1 MLLLQSST
9 VHSILPPVTEL
20 LQSSTV
26 HSVFPLVTEQSYL
39 IAVGGG
45 KGARGVGGGAHEP
58 QNMLS
63 AYTCVLSIKKTR
75 ASTSTG
81 GIISGDLRS
90 DSSPAYGLKTLRM

>member
-45 KGARGVGGGAHEP
+45 KGARGVGGGG
-58 QNMLS
+58 
-63 AYTCVLSIKKTR
+63 TR
-75 ASTSTG
+75 ATKHVECLYVCTV
-81 GIISGDLRS
+81 D
-90 DSSPAYGLKTLRM
+90 